1 MALSLWLSL
10 ALVCMMGAMSPGPS
24 LAVVLKHSLS
34 GGMKNGMLAA
44 LSHGFGVGLYAAASL
59 LGLGALMLQ
68 FPTVYQ
74 FLVYLGAAYL
84 AYLGLKI
91 LFSKP
96 NDSELNIQQSD
107 MSSSKALQDGFAIA
121 FLNPKLAIFFLALF
135 SQFIDPENLTLNIG
149 VIMCLTV
156 FVIDTGWYLLVAL
169 LTEVSKKRF
178 GFTKSSPWLDK
189 ILAVV
194 FIGLAIRAVSYTHL
208 RAHET

>member
-1 MALSLWLSL
+1 MALSLWFSL

-24 LAVVLKHSLS
+24 LAVVLKHSLN

-96 NDSELNIQQSD
+96 NDSELQVQKSAV
-107 MSSSKALQDGFAIA
+107 SSSKALQDGFAIA

-149 VIMCLTV
+149 IIMCLTV

-169 LTEVSKKRF
+169 LTDVSKKHF
-178 GFTKSSPWLDK
+178 GFTKQNVWLDR
-189 ILAVV
+189 LLGMV
-194 FIGLAIRAVSYTHL
+194 FIALAIKVVIGF
-208 RAHET
+208 

>member
-68 FPTVYQ
+68 FPSVYQ

-178 GFTKSSPWLDK
+178 GFTKQNIWLDR
-189 ILAVV
+189 LLGAV
-194 FIGLAIRAVSYTHL
+194 FIALAIKVVIGF
-208 RAHET
+208 

>member
-96 NDSELNIQQSD
+96 NDSELNIQQSEV
-107 MSSSKALQDGFAIA
+107 SSSKALQDGFAIA

-194 FIGLAIRAVSYTHL
+194 FIGLAIRVVL
-208 RAHET
+208 MV

>member
-1 MALSLWLSL
+1 MALSLWFSL

-178 GFTKSSPWLDK
+178 GFTKQNIWLDRLLGAVF
-189 ILAVV
+189 ITLAVKV
-194 FIGLAIRAVSYTHL
+194 VIGF
-208 RAHET
+208 

>member
-1 MALSLWLSL
+1 
-10 ALVCMMGAMSPGPS
+10 MMGAMSPGPS

-169 LTEVSKKRF
+169 LTEVSKRRF
-178 GFTKSSPWLDK
+178 GFTKQNIWLDR
-189 ILAVV
+189 LLGAV
-194 FIGLAIRAVSYTHL
+194 FIALAIKVVIGL
-208 RAHET
+208 

>member
-24 LAVVLKHSLS
+24 LAVVLKHSLR

-96 NDSELNIQQSD
+96 NDSELNIQQSEV
-107 MSSSKALQDGFAIA
+107 SSSKALQDGFAIA

-135 SQFIDPENLTLNIG
+135 SQFIDPENLTLSIG
-149 VIMCLTV
+149 IIMCLTV

-178 GFTKSSPWLDK
+178 GFTKQNIWLDR
-189 ILAVV
+189 LLGAV
-194 FIGLAIRAVSYTHL
+194 FIALAIKVVIGL
-208 RAHET
+208 

>member
-1 MALSLWLSL
+1 MALSLWFSL

-24 LAVVLKHSLS
+24 LAVVLKHSLN

-194 FIGLAIRAVSYTHL
+194 FIGLAIRVVL
-208 RAHET
+208 MV

>member
-178 GFTKSSPWLDK
+178 GFTKQNIWLDRLLGAVF
-189 ILAVV
+189 ITLAVKV
-194 FIGLAIRAVSYTHL
+194 VIGF
-208 RAHET
+208 

>member
-96 NDSELNIQQSD
+96 NDSELQVQKSAV
-107 MSSSKALQDGFAIA
+107 SSSKALQDGFAIA

-149 VIMCLTV
+149 IIMCLTV

-169 LTEVSKKRF
+169 LTDVSKKRF
-178 GFTKSSPWLDK
+178 GFTKQNVWLDR
-189 ILAVV
+189 LLGMV
-194 FIGLAIRAVSYTHL
+194 FIALAIKVVIGF
-208 RAHET
+208 

>member
-44 LSHGFGVGLYAAASL
+44 LSHGFGVGLYAAVSL

-96 NDSELNIQQSD
+96 NDSELNIQQSEV
-107 MSSSKALQDGFAIA
+107 SSPKALQDGFAIA

-178 GFTKSSPWLDK
+178 GFTKQNIWLDR
-189 ILAVV
+189 LLGAV
-194 FIGLAIRAVSYTHL
+194 FIALAIKLVIGF
-208 RAHET
+208 